1 MNDIFAQIQESLTDQ
16 AIGTLAEKTGLSA
29 DKGGDIANGVIGLL
43 FDKLANNASKDEK
56 EAEAIQKTIE
66 KHDDSVLDDISQAIQ
81 DGKISAEDGTK
92 ILKHLFKNQDTEKVA
107 DQLAQQTGQ
116 DKGGILNMMK
126 YLAPLALSAL
136 NKTKKQTGN
145 LDIPQ
150 MIETLTKGGASANN
164 LSSIAKNVV
173 TNLLDQ
179 DGDGDLDIQDAVTAI
194 AGNNKKKS
202 GGLLSGLLGGI
213 FGKRA

>member
-1 MNDIFAQIQESLTDQ
+1 MNDIFAQIKDSLTDQ
-16 AIGTLAEKTGLSA
+16 AIGTLAEKAGLPT

-43 FDKLANNASKDEK
+43 FDKMANNASKDPT
-56 EAEAIQKTIE
+56 EAEALIKAAD
-66 KHDDSVLDDISQAIQ
+66 KHDGGILDNITGALE
-81 DGKISAEDGTK
+81 DGKIDMNDGAK
-92 ILKHLFKNQDTEKVA
+92 ILGHLFKGQDTEKVA
-107 DQLAQQTGQ
+107 DQLAKETGE
-116 DKGGILNMMK
+116 DKGSVLNMMK

-136 NKTKKQTGN
+136 NKTKGQTGN

-194 AGNNKKKS
+194 AGGSKKKS

-213 FGKRA
+213 FGKKA